1 LRGAGYRHLK
11 AGAKPKMKTALVT
24 GGSGYFGSLL
34 VQKLHERGYPVRI
47 FDLCKPDGL
56 GGGVEFQQGDIR
68 DAAAVN
74 IACRDAEYV
83 FHNVA
88 QVPLAKDSK
97 LFWSVNRDGTRN
109 LLEASLAQR
118 VRKVIYTS
126 SSAVYGVPKTNPVTE
141 KTQPSPGEDY
151 GRAKLAGEKLC
162 RESASQGLDVS
173 IIRPR
178 TILGHGRLGLFQILF
193 EWIYQGKNIPVLDG
207 GKNIYQFV
215 HADDLAEACILAGE
229 KPGAE
234 DYNCGTNSFGTM
246 REALENL
253 CRHAGT
259 GSRLKSLPMS
269 LIEPAMNISSAL
281 GLSPLGTYHSLMYG
295 RSMYFD
301 VSKAMAELNWTPRYS
316 NNTMFIDSYDW
327 YVRHREVVLKSSAD
341 ASRHKSPVKQG
352 ILALVQKF
360 L

>member
-1 LRGAGYRHLK
+1 
-11 AGAKPKMKTALVT
+11 MKTTLVT

-34 VQKLHERGYPVRI
+34 VQKLLERGYHVRI
-47 FDLCKPDGL
+47 FDLCKPDSIGDIL
-56 GGGVEFQQGDIR
+56 EFQQGDIR
-68 DAAAVN
+68 DTSAVST
-74 IACRDAEYV
+74 ACRDMEYV

-109 LLEASLAQR
+109 LLDACLAHH
-118 VRKVIYTS
+118 VRKVVYTS
-126 SSAVYGVPKTNPVTE
+126 SSAIYGVPKTNPVTE
-141 KTQPSPGEDY
+141 KTEPLPSEDY

-162 RESASQGLDVS
+162 RESAAQGLDVS

-193 EWIYQGKNIPVLDG
+193 EWIYQGKNIPVLDD

-234 DYNCGTNSFGTM
+234 DYNCGTNSFGTI

-269 LIEPAMNISSAL
+269 FIEPAMNISSAL

-301 VSKAMAELNWTPRYS
+301 VSKAMTELHWTPKYS
-316 NNTMFIDSYDW
+316 NDAMFIDSYEW
-327 YVRHREVVLKSSAD
+327 YVRHREVVLHSSAD

-352 ILALVQKF
+352 ILALLQKF

>member
-1 LRGAGYRHLK
+1 
-11 AGAKPKMKTALVT
+11 MTSALVT

-34 VQKLHERGYPVRI
+34 VKRLRESGYGVRI
-47 FDLCKPDGL
+47 FDLGAPETLDP
-56 GGGVEFQQGDIR
+56 GVEFRQGDIR

-74 IACRDAEYV
+74 QASREMDMV

-109 LLEASLAQR
+109 LLDACLAQR
-118 VRKVIYTS
+118 VKKVIYTS
-126 SSAVYGVPKTNPVTE
+126 SSAIYGVPKTNPVTE
-141 KTQPSPGEDY
+141 ETQPTPMEDY
-151 GRAKLAGEKLC
+151 GRAKFAGETLC
-162 RESASQGLDVS
+162 RESAARGLDVS

-193 EWIYQGKNIPVLDG
+193 EWIHEGKNIPVLDG
-207 GKNIYQFV
+207 GKNVYQFI

-229 KPGAE
+229 KPGAQ
-234 DYNCGTNSFGTM
+234 DFNCGASEFGTM

-259 GSRLKSLPMS
+259 GSQLKSLPMW
-269 LIEPAMNISSAL
+269 LMEPAMNVFSAL
-281 GLSPLGTYHSLMYG
+281 SLSPLGNYHSLMYG

-301 VSKAMAELNWTPRYS
+301 VTKAMRQLNWKPKYS
-316 NNTMFIDSYDW
+316 NNAMFIDSYEW
-327 YVRHREVVLKSSAD
+327 YVQNREGVLNSGNH

-352 ILALVQKF
+352 ILALLQKF